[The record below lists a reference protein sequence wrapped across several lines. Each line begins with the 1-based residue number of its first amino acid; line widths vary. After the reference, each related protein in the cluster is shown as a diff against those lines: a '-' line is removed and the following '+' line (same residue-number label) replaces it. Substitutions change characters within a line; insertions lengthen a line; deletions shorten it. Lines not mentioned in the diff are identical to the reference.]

1 MCLDS
6 PDQPLPVV
14 MTDKPA
20 RARGGGWG
28 VGRCVHLARAA
39 LGNTTSGHQLG
50 QALAVDNCCV
60 ESLWVE
66 TNTFLALLGQ
76 TVKGH

>member
-1 MCLDS
+1 MLSCVS
-6 PDQPLPVV
+6 RRSDQPPPAV

-20 RARGGGWG
+20 G
-28 VGRCVHLARAA
+28 VSVRLARATM
-39 LGNTTSGHQLG
+39 GNTTSGYQLG

-60 ESLWVE
+60 EVLWVE

-76 TVKGH
+76 TVKRH

>member
-6 PDQPLPVV
+6 PDQPPPVV

-20 RARGGGWG
+20 GAGGGG
-28 VGRCVHLARAA
+28 ECVHLARAA
-39 LGNTTSGHQLG
+39 VGNTTSGHQLG
-50 QALAVDNCCV
+50 QTLAVDNCCV
-60 ESLWVE
+60 EALWVE